1 MDKNQRKIWYEAVE
15 RPDFHFAGD
24 PEAGFAQIR
33 IYGDTPSFLGV
44 PVAWEADELE
54 GADVVFV
61 GLPWEGGIQTGP
73 ATFANLGARPIDP
86 EAILERG
93 SAYMAPEYLRK
104 WSEHYSLSF
113 SGGFFPEVGSDF
125 KVLDYLNIMDY
136 RDVEV
141 KEWDVERT
149 FVRAY
154 DTMSDIVKVG
164 AIPLV
169 IGGDHSI
176 PYPVMKAITDHHG
189 GKMGIILFDSH
200 YDNNIGGRSN
210 AGNAFGRYL
219 ENSDSDPKNWVIIGV
234 QGGSYNTAPMQ
245 ELCDQLG
252 ITVFSRGDVE
262 SMGMMEVIQQ
272 AVGIASEGTDRVYV
286 SLDADSMDPVTF
298 PAQKYPEPFGLEA
311 RDVKDAL
318 ELVSRETNLAGF
330 DIVCIGPIYD
340 HNGVGALT
348 ACKLYLEVLKGLA
361 IRKRSEL
368 EG

>member
-1 MDKNQRKIWYEAVE
+1 MDEKLRKIWYEAME
-15 RPDFHFAGD
+15 RHDFHFAGD
-24 PEAGFAQIR
+24 PSSGFVQGR

-44 PVAWEADELE
+44 PIAWEADQLE

-73 ATFANLGARPIDP
+73 STFANLGARPIDP

-104 WSEHYSLSF
+104 WSVHYSLNF
-113 SGGFFPEVGSDF
+113 SAGFFPEVGPDF
-125 KVLDYLNIMDY
+125 KVLDYLKIMDY

-141 KEWDVERT
+141 KEWDVEQT
-149 FVRAY
+149 VTRAI
-154 DTMSDIVKVG
+154 DKISDIVKAG
-164 AIPLV
+164 AIPMV
-169 IGGDHSI
+169 FGGDHAI
-176 PYPVMKAITDHHG
+176 PYPVMKAISDNRE

-200 YDNNIGGRSN
+200 YDNSIGGRSN
-210 AGNAFGRYL
+210 AGNAFGRFL

-234 QGGSYNTAPMQ
+234 MGGSYNTPAMQ

-252 ITVFSRGDVE
+252 VTVFNRGDVE
-262 SMGMMEVIQQ
+262 KMGMKDVIQQ
-272 AVGIASEGTDRVYV
+272 AIGIASDGTDRVYV

-298 PAQKYPEPFGLEA
+298 PAQKYPEPFGLSANE
-311 RDVKDAL
+311 VKAAL
-318 ELVSRETNLAGF
+318 GVVSKETNLAGF
-330 DIVCIGPIYD
+330 DFVCIGPIYD
-340 HNGVGALT
+340 RNGVGGLT

-361 IRKRSEL
+361 IRKRAEL